1 MDGGLMASDGQYS
14 TKKEVILCDPKIR
27 GGMTFCFFDE
37 KCKTCPFA
45 IKYDE
50 EHPEEVKA

>member
-1 MDGGLMASDGQYS
+1 MVSDGQYAI
-14 TKKEVILCDPKIR
+14 KKEVVLCDPKIR